1 MLRTKLLVTDDS
13 FEFNRVLG
21 RLKAM
26 VAALPV
32 VSPDD
37 ERELQVGLDIRAG
50 QPRCRPDSH
59 RTLARKWRQPCTLL
73 NMSHMRQFPG

>member
-1 MLRTKLLVTDDS
+1 VPSTGCRGPVLPQSTVLTARLCTGQVLRTKLLVTDDS

-32 VSPDD
+32 VSPGD
-37 ERELQVGLDIRAG
+37 ERELQVGPTRRG
-50 QPRCRPDSH
+50 
-59 RTLARKWRQPCTLL
+59 
-73 NMSHMRQFPG
+73 

>member
-1 MLRTKLLVTDDS
+1 MTHSVTCNALTASTWSGQVLRTKLLVTDDS

-21 RLKAM
+21 RLKTM

-37 ERELQVGLDIRAG
+37 ERELQVI
-50 QPRCRPDSH
+50 
-59 RTLARKWRQPCTLL
+59 LAFWLI
-73 NMSHMRQFPG
+73 

>member
-26 VAALPV
+26 VAALPI
-32 VSPDD
+32 DD
-37 ERELQVGLDIRAG
+37 ERELQVCLSFKGDRQVQDGLRSY
-50 QPRCRPDSH
+50 R
-59 RTLARKWRQPCTLL
+59 
-73 NMSHMRQFPG
+73 